1 MRAPPSGARTGEVR
15 PDPPASVVLVTGVAG
30 SGKSTVGLL
39 LAERLGWA
47 YQDADDFHTPA
58 NRARMAAGET
68 LSDEDRRPWL
78 AAVAAWIDRR
88 IAARAPAVIA
98 CSALKRAYRDQL
110 AAGRPEVRLV
120 HLHGSR
126 QLIRSRLLS
135 RHGHFFPAQLLDSQF
150 ADLQE
155 PEPDE
160 HACVVDIDQPPEAV
174 VTAVVAQLGTGP
186 GTGTGTGPGT
196 GTGNSA
202 DTDTDT
208 LADPSP
214 HGAAAS
220 PAAPTEEAHMPPTA
234 SGAQWRLRH
243 GAHEAVVVEL
253 GGALRHYEVAGRP
266 LLDGFAAD
274 EPITGGRGQ
283 LLVPWPNRVAGGR
296 YRFDAEDLQLPLTEP
311 ENGNAIHGL
320 LRWVPWRLLAHGE
333 DAVTVGTTLFP
344 QPGYP
349 YRLEVRAEY
358 RLGPEGLETTV
369 TSTNTGD
376 TAAPYGVGQHPYL
389 TVGTDLVDTALLTVP
404 AGQRLRTDE
413 HGLPIGEEP
422 VEGTEY
428 DFRTARPIGGQ
439 HLDTAYTGLDRD
451 TAGHCAVRLADPSGQ
466 HGIDVRLV
474 EGVRYVQ
481 VYTGDTLP
489 EPGRRRRGV
498 AVEPMSCP
506 ADAFRSGTALTVLQP
521 GESHVFRWVLAPWG
535 SW

>member
-1 MRAPPSGARTGEVR
+1 M
-15 PDPPASVVLVTGVAG
+15 VLVTGVAG

-39 LAERLGWA
+39 LADRLGWA
-47 YQDADDFHTPA
+47 YQDADDFHTPV
-58 NRARMAAGET
+58 NQARMEAGEA
-68 LSDEDRRPWL
+68 LSEEDRRPWL

-88 IAARAPAVIA
+88 IATREPAVIA

-110 AAGRPEVRLV
+110 AAGRPAVRLV
-120 HLHGSR
+120 YLHGSR

-135 RHGHFFPAQLLDSQF
+135 RRGHFFPAQLLDSQF

-160 HACVVDIDQPPEAV
+160 HACVVDVDQPPEAV
-174 VTAVVAQLGTGP
+174 VTAVVALL
-186 GTGTGTGPGT
+186 GTGTGTGT
-196 GTGNSA
+196 GTS
-202 DTDTDT
+202 TD
-208 LADPSP
+208 APSDPP
-214 HGAAAS
+214 PNTAAAS
-220 PAAPTEEAHMPPTA
+220 PAAPTEEPHMPPTA
-234 SGAQWRLRH
+234 SGEQWRLRH

-266 LLDGFAAD
+266 LVDGFAAD
-274 EPITGGRGQ
+274 EQITGGRGQ

-296 YRFDAEDLQLPLTEP
+296 YRFGGAGDLQLPLTEP
-311 ENGNAIHGL
+311 ENDNAIHGL
-320 LRWVPWRLLAHGE
+320 LRWVPWRLLARSE

-369 TSTNTGD
+369 TSTNPGD

-404 AGQRLRTDE
+404 AGHRLSTDE
-413 HGLPIGEEP
+413 RGLPIGAEP
-422 VEGTEY
+422 VEGTAY
-428 DFRTARPIGGQ
+428 DFRTARPIGEQ
-439 HLDTAYTGLDRD
+439 RLDTAYTGLDRD
-451 TAGHCAVRLADPSGQ
+451 PAGHCAVRLAHPSGR

-474 EGVRYVQ
+474 EGIRYVQ

-498 AVEPMSCP
+498 AIEPMSCP

-521 GESHVFRWVLAPWG
+521 GDSHVFRWVLAPWG